1 MSAIAPQP
9 VSRLTGTTAASGV
22 TTQTALVLSDSRVK
36 IIIRR
41 VKLKHT
47 AGSTITFTPRIY
59 KVSGAIAASINQE
72 FEGSSTG
79 TAVLFDTVAEVYT
92 FTDSNGKLYLEPGP
106 NAGADN
112 VFNYEI
118 YFEIVR

>member
-9 VSRLTGTTAASGV
+9 VSRLTGTTAASGS
-22 TTQTALVLSDSRVK
+22 TTQTALVLSDGRVK

-47 AGSTITFTPRIY
+47 AGAAATFTPRIY
-59 KVSGAIAASINQE
+59 KVSGALSASINQE
-72 FEGSSTG
+72 FEGSST
-79 TAVLFDTVAEVYT
+79 AVAA
-92 FTDSNGKLYLEPGP
+92 LEPGP

-112 VFNYEI
+112 VFDYEV

>member
-9 VSRLTGTTAASGV
+9 VSRLTGTTAASGA

-41 VKLKHT
+41 VKIKRT
-47 AGSTITFTPRIY
+47 AGTAANFTPRIY
-59 KVSGAIAASINQE
+59 KVSGATSSSINQE
-72 FEGSSTG
+72 FLGST
-79 TAVLFDTVAEVYT
+79 TAVASLFDTAAEVYV
-92 FTDSNGKLYLEPGP
+92 FTDADGKLYLEPGP
-106 NAGADN
+106 DAGAN
-112 VFNYEI
+112 NTFEYEV

>member
-41 VKLKHT
+41 VKIKHT

-59 KVSGAIAASINQE
+59 KLSGAIAASINQE